1 MRWGRRRPD
10 DKAFLS
16 PDAPEWDMRL
26 RLSVVLLAV
35 LPFLAPE
42 PAGAEPPWLLAM
54 PHMRPSGGGAVQLAE
69 PPAPGLPIPGSPI
82 PGMRSPGPAPAAL
95 GAAAQPPG
103 SAWTL
108 CRPAIARAE
117 RAYGVPDH
125 LLAAIARVESGRRAP
140 GSGAWQA
147 WPWTIDAEGEGQF
160 LDSKPA
166 AIAAVRALQ
175 ARGVASID
183 VGCLQVNLMH
193 HPHAFASLEEAFDPD
208 ANAAYAAR
216 FLTQLYQQAGTWPQ
230 AAALYHSA
238 TPALAADYQRKVL
251 AAWPE
256 ERAFAGLGPVP
267 AMASPGLATSGS
279 GAGMATLSA
288 FARAPPARVIPLA
301 GAAPAAA
308 ALRRD
313 LAAYRAAPVLLA
325 AAPPPPVP
333 ADAAGPAPVF
343 RPLR

>member
-1 MRWGRRRPD
+1 MV
-10 DKAFLS
+10 S
-16 PDAPEWDMRL
+16 
-26 RLSVVLLAV
+26 RLSVALLAIL
-35 LPFLAPE
+35 LPLAPE
-42 PAGAEPPWLLAM
+42 RAGAEPPWLLAM
-54 PHMRPSGGGAVQLAE
+54 PHARPAGGDGVST
-69 PPAPGLPIPGSPI
+69 PAPPIPAVAI
-82 PGMRSPGPAPAAL
+82 PGVVIPGVAISGPAPQAL
-95 GAAAQPPG
+95 GAATPPAG

-117 RAYGVPDH
+117 RAYGLPDH

-193 HPHAFASLEEAFDPD
+193 HPHAFASLDEAFDPD

-216 FLTQLYQQAGTWPQ
+216 FLTQLYQQAGSWPQ

-251 AAWPE
+251 AVWPE
-256 ERAFAGLGPVP
+256 ERAYAGLGPAP
-267 AMASPGLATSGS
+267 AMVPPALAAPYS
-279 GAGMATLSA
+279 GAGVATLSA

-313 LAAYRAAPVLLA
+313 LASYRAAPVLLA
-325 AAPPPPVP
+325 AAPPPAAPGEL
-333 ADAAGPAPVF
+333 AGPAPVF